1 MENIRVF
8 LDPIEIKSLMI
19 YLEKICKKRAN
30 FRRWKQGIRLVPVKF
45 VKNIFENS
53 KEDFWN
59 FLDKKHIISYGH
71 NETLRFKKEINK
83 EISYFL
89 GWLVTDGHIRKGRN
103 TILITQKFREPLEK
117 LKDILIRTYSIKD
130 THFKLNFKRGEWRL
144 EIYSAPL
151 KFILLE
157 YFNIPSGKKHTKIRV
172 PKQIMESDNY
182 IIKFAFLS
190 AVIEGDGYVGT
201 SNQWKGY
208 QYPKIEIVMKNKKF
222 VEDIETIMNS
232 LKINHT
238 KFRYSNGMFCVSIK
252 KSESFKKI
260 YINIKSFISHPK
272 KINIF
277 LNLVN
282 QNLAK
287 SVTVK

>member
-8 LDPIEIKSLMI
+8 LDPSETESLMTK
-19 YLEKICKKRAN
+19 LKENCERKAN
-30 FRRWKQGIRLVPVKF
+30 FRRWQRGIRLVPINF

-59 FLDKKHIISYGH
+59 FLNEKHIMSYGH
-71 NETLRFKKEINK
+71 NERLKFKRKIDP

-89 GWLVTDGHIRKGRN
+89 GWLITDGHIRKGRN
-103 TILITQKFREPLEK
+103 VISITQKFREPLEK
-117 LKDILIRTYSIKD
+117 LKNILIREYLIKD
-130 THFKLNFKRGEWRL
+130 THFKLNFKRTEWRL

-157 YFNIPSGKKHTKIRV
+157 YFDIPSGEKHTTIRA
-172 PKQIMESDNY
+172 PKQIMESDNGT
-182 IIKFAFLS
+182 IKSAFLS
-190 AVIEGDGYVGT
+190 AVIEGDGHVGT

-208 QYPKIEIVMKNKKF
+208 RYPKIEIIMKNESF
-222 VEDIETIMNS
+222 LRDIEMIMNS
-232 LKINHT
+232 LKIDYT
-238 KFRYSNGMFCVSIK
+238 KFKYSNGMFCISVK
-252 KSESFKKI
+252 KSESFEKV
-260 YINIKSFISHPK
+260 YTNIKNFLSHPK
-272 KINIF
+272 KIDTF
-277 LNLVN
+277 SNLIN